1 MTAAEKHAVHAA
13 DFLEGVRV
21 LLVEDDEDSRELLV
35 ELLLQAGAVVE
46 AADCAATGFRAF
58 QSFHP
63 HVLISDI
70 GLPDEDGVS
79 LARRIRASEPPG
91 APPTPLVALTA
102 YTSPRDRARVLEVGF
117 NLHIGKPFDMDAL
130 LHSVRSMVPRQSK

>member
-1 MTAAEKHAVHAA
+1 MTAAEKHDAHAA

-46 AADCAATGFRAF
+46 AADCAAAGFRTF

-63 HVLISDI
+63 QVLISDI

-79 LARRIRASEPPG
+79 LARRIRASETPE

-102 YTSPRDRARVLEVGF
+102 YSSPRDRARALAGGF
-117 NLHIGKPFDMDAL
+117 NLHIGKPFDVEAL
-130 LHSVRSMVPRQSK
+130 LHSVRSMVPR